1 MTEIDREF
9 LNRLIETFKIEAAE
23 HIAEISKGIL
33 ALEKGTD
40 DKKKDAV
47 VETVFREFHSL
58 KGAARTVNLNDM
70 GTICQAMED
79 IFSAL
84 KTGGATLSEREF
96 DVLNETVDTLRTL
109 LESMGTGETP
119 ASGKTYLSELIVKIR
134 GISESTGRIPSGTET
149 EKKISEKKPKKI
161 LKKMPARKKP
171 KKNEV
176 SAPEKSADNENIV
189 AESGT
194 AEGAFA
200 ALSTSS
206 GSTAAGSAAAA
217 SETVRVSTE
226 KLERLMIQAE
236 EMLQIKLRTK
246 QHALFAGDSLALV
259 EQWKKERHKIYS
271 DVRTLE
277 HFLQN
282 KDRRPLQYREEKL
295 LWFLEWSREQMNEIE
310 TRLKTLARA
319 AAEDYRSFSGM
330 IDDLLDNSK
339 KIIMLP
345 FSTLLDI
352 CPKVVRDLSHTS
364 GKDAVIEITGEGIEI
379 DKRILDELK
388 DPMIHLLRNA
398 IDHGLEHREERIK
411 TGKPAGGKISV
422 TVSQLGGGKIK
433 LCVSDDGRGI
443 DRSRVVAAAVKKGI
457 ISQEAAGRLTEK
469 ESLQLVFQSGVSTS
483 ELITDLSGRGIGL
496 PIVQE
501 KVERLGGRVRIST
514 RPNKGTTFE
523 IVLPVT
529 RTTSRVILIKSAA
542 RTFAVHTA
550 SVDRVVRV
558 KEDQIRSVG
567 KRAIIPVDGVNIPY
581 RRLEEILGSQ
591 RIEQTEVSNGLTPV
605 LIVAS
610 SNTKLAL
617 GIDEILLEQEAL
629 IKHLGPQLRRVRNIA
644 GAIILGTGEIV
655 PILNTGDLVKS
666 AVLASAQGA
675 VQRSISQMKKQRPK
689 SVLVVEDSITTR
701 TLMKN
706 ILEASGYRVT
716 TTVDG
721 MAAYTLV
728 KGGEEFD
735 IVVSDIDM
743 PRMNGFDLTRKIRST
758 PDTEDLPVVLV
769 TGLESREDRER
780 GIDAGANAY
789 IVKRSF
795 DQSNLLEVIR
805 RLI

>member
-9 LNRLIETFKIEAAE
+9 LKRLIETFKIEAAE
-23 HIAEISKGIL
+23 HISEISKGIL
-33 ALEKGTD
+33 ALENGTD

-47 VETVFREFHSL
+47 VETVFRELHSL

-84 KTGGATLSEREF
+84 KSGDATLSEREF

-119 ASGKTYLSELIVKIR
+119 ASGKTYLSELIVKIH
-134 GISESTGRIPSGTET
+134 GISEPTGRIPSGTET
-149 EKKISEKKPKKI
+149 EKKISEKKTEKSRH
-161 LKKMPARKKP
+161 KMPARKKSGEN
-171 KKNEV
+171 KV
-176 SAPEKSADNENIV
+176 SAPEKIAD

-194 AEGAFA
+194 AEGVSS

-206 GSTAAGSAAAA
+206 GSAAAA
-217 SETVRVSTE
+217 SKTVRVSTE

-236 EMLQIKLRTK
+236 EMLLIKLRTK
-246 QHALFAGDSLALV
+246 QHAFFTGDSLSLV

-271 DVRTLE
+271 DVRKLE

-282 KDRRPLQYREEKL
+282 KDRHPLQYREEKL
-295 LWFLEWSREQMNEIE
+295 LGFLEWSREQMNEIE
-310 TRLKTLARA
+310 ARLKTLARA
-319 AAEDYRSFSGM
+319 ATEDYRSFSGM

-345 FSTLLDI
+345 FSILLDI

-364 GKDAVIEITGEGIEI
+364 GKDAVIEITGEGIET

-398 IDHGLEHREERIK
+398 IDHGLERKEERIK

-443 DRSRVVAAAVKKGI
+443 DRSRVAAAAVKKGI

-501 KVERLGGRVRIST
+501 KVESLGGRVSIST
-514 RPNKGTTFE
+514 QPGKGTIFE
-523 IVLPVT
+523 IMLPVT

-581 RRLEEILGSQ
+581 RRIEEILGLQ
-591 RIEQTEVSNGLTPV
+591 RSEQTEVSNGLTPV

-655 PILNTGDLVKS
+655 PILNAGDLVKS

-721 MAAYTLV
+721 IAAYTLV
-728 KGGEEFD
+728 KSGEEFD

-758 PDTEDLPVVLV
+758 PNTEDLPVVLV
-769 TGLESREDRER
+769 TGLESREDWER